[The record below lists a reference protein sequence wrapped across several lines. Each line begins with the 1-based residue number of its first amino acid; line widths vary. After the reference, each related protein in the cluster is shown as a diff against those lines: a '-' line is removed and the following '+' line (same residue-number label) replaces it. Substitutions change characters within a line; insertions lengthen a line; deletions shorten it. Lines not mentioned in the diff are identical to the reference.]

1 MPAAPAERLP
11 LAQMHCYALGIARM
25 RLPTATYRL
34 QFRNGMTF
42 DKAAEL
48 IPHLTRLGISH
59 LYASPIFA
67 ATNGSTHGYDIADP
81 NLVDPSLGG
90 MDGLIRLSDRLREHG
105 LGLILDIVP
114 NHLAASVENPW
125 WHDVLQHGR
134 LSRFAS
140 YFDVDWDR
148 KLTLPILT
156 GPLQEEIANG
166 AGKLEEENGLIVFD
180 YRGTKYPLLPASQE
194 AARAATSG
202 NREAIMSVIQQQ
214 AWELVPWQEAAN
226 GLSYRRFFEITGLV
240 GVRVEEAPVFDA
252 VHATVLDL
260 VRQGRVDGLRIDHID
275 GLADPEAYL
284 KRLRAAVGPDIYI
297 VVEKILEGNEDLP
310 HSWPVQGT
318 TGYEFI
324 EALSNV
330 FVSPEVETLKHAWA
344 AMNPNDADAHAGLR
358 RAKELMVDVNFRGEV
373 QALQRLF
380 HALAESENAAIGRE
394 ALNAAVREVLIA
406 FPVYRT
412 YGSPRNLP
420 QESAKVLR
428 QVFDTLHSQTAPNL
442 RPALDFVQAVLE
454 EKVSSQH
461 LHRALRARTRM
472 QHLTGSLLAKSLED
486 TFFYRYNSFIALNE
500 VGGDPLA
507 KDRSP
512 DNFHRKMRHRQMVA
526 RHALSA
532 TSTHDTKRGEDARAR
547 LYALSE
553 APDLWLAA
561 IERWR
566 QMLRPFATRLASG
579 PVPDAHAE
587 WLIFQALAGVLP
599 VDFDPHNQAAAA
611 DLKQRFTAYLEKVL
625 REAKLDSNWHG
636 PDLEHERAVKDYA
649 AAMLDGKAGGFL
661 EDFCNVLKPFF
672 DAGLYNSLSQT
683 VLKLTCP
690 GIPDIYNGSE
700 LSDFSLV
707 DPDNRRPL
715 DVDALLNVPLLDSLS
730 NSRGALRDGSLKLSL
745 IAALLRQ
752 RQRLPEL
759 FAEGDYMPL
768 SVSGPRAEHVLAFA
782 RSQGERSMVVIVTRL
797 LFHALRDGESLET
810 FWAGTVVYLPESRG
824 DCAYTLLSDGRVVTP
839 NPTCPAAVGPL
850 LNGLPF
856 SVLIS

>member
-1 MPAAPAERLP
+1 
-11 LAQMHCYALGIARM
+11 M

-67 ATNGSTHGYDIADP
+67 ATAGSTHGYDVTDP
-81 NLVDPSLGG
+81 NLIDPSLGG
-90 MDGLIRLSDRLREHG
+90 MDGLIRLSDRLRANG

-134 LSRFAS
+134 HSRYAS
-140 YFDVDWDR
+140 YFDIDWGR
-148 KLTLPILT
+148 RLTLPILT
-156 GPLQEEIANG
+156 APLAEEIANG
-166 AGKLEEENGLIVFD
+166 NGKLVEENGTATFD

-194 AARAATSG
+194 AARAAIGGTA
-202 NREAIMSVIQQQ
+202 EATMSVLSQQ
-214 AWELVPWQEAAN
+214 AWEPMPWQEAAN
-226 GLSYRRFFEITGLV
+226 ELSYRRFFEITGLV
-240 GVRVEEAPVFDA
+240 GVRVEEAHVFDA
-252 VHATVLDL
+252 VHVTVLDL

-284 KRLRAAVGPDIYI
+284 KRLRDAVGPDIYI

-310 HSWPVQGT
+310 RTWPIQGT

-324 EALSNV
+324 DALADV
-330 FVSPEVETLKHAWA
+330 FVSPGVDTLKQAWA
-344 AMNPNDADAHAGLR
+344 AMNPSDADAHAGLR
-358 RAKELMVDVNFRGEV
+358 HAKELMVDVNFRGEV
-373 QALQRLF
+373 RALQRLF
-380 HALAESENAAIGRE
+380 RQLAEDEDAGIENE
-394 ALNAAVREVLIA
+394 ALDAAVRNVLIA

-420 QESAKVLR
+420 KESARMLR
-428 QVFDTLHSQTAPNL
+428 FVFEKLRSETAPDL

-454 EKVSSQH
+454 EKVSPQN

-472 QHLTGSLLAKSLED
+472 QHLTGPLLAKSLED

-500 VGGDPLA
+500 VGGDPLQA
-507 KDRSP
+507 RRSP
-512 DNFHRKMRHRQMVA
+512 EDFHRKMRHRQQMA

-553 APDLWLAA
+553 APEAWLAA
-561 IERWR
+561 VERWR
-566 QMLRPFATRLASG
+566 EMLRPFKTRLASG
-579 PVPDAHAE
+579 PVPDARTE
-587 WLIFQALAGVLP
+587 WLIFQALDGVLP
-599 VDFDPHNQAAAA
+599 VNFDPNDRDGAA
-611 DLKQRFTAYLEKVL
+611 DLKDRFTAYLEKVL
-625 REAKLDSNWHG
+625 REAKLASNWSA
-636 PDLEHERAVKDYA
+636 PDAQYEQAVKDYA
-649 AAMLDGKAGGFL
+649 ASILDGKAGGFL
-661 EDFCNVLKPFF
+661 ADFCDVLKPFV
-672 DAGLYNSLSQT
+672 DAGLCNSLTQT

-700 LSDFSLV
+700 LGDFSLV

-715 DVDALLNVPLLDSLS
+715 DVEALSNVPLLDGLS
-730 NSRGALRDGSLKLSL
+730 NSSGVLRDGRLKLNL

-752 RQRLPEL
+752 RQRVPDL
-759 FAEGDYMPL
+759 FAEGDYVPI
-768 SVSGPRAEHVLAFA
+768 SVSGPRANHVLAFT
-782 RSQGERSMVVIVTRL
+782 RRHGERSMVVIAGRL
-797 LFHALRDGESLET
+797 LFHAMQDGVIPET
-810 FWAGTVVYLPESRG
+810 FWTGTTVDFPENRKG
-824 DCAYTLLSDGRVVTP
+824 RAYMLVSDGRMSTL
-839 NPTCPAAVGPL
+839 NPTGPTPVGPL

>member
-1 MPAAPAERLP
+1 MECRWRKCIAVPP
-11 LAQMHCYALGIARM
+11 GIAFM

-48 IPHLTRLGISH
+48 VPHLTRLGISH

-67 ATNGSTHGYDIADP
+67 ATRGSTHGYDVIDP

-90 MDGLIRLSDRLREHG
+90 MEGLIRLSDRLRANG

-125 WHDVLQHGR
+125 WHDVLQYGR
-134 LSRFAS
+134 QSRYAG
-140 YFDVDWDR
+140 YFDNDWER

-156 GPLQEEIANG
+156 GPIEAELADG
-166 AGKLEEENGLIVFD
+166 AGKLVMGENGRAAFD
-180 YRGTKYPLLPASQE
+180 YRGTQYPLLPASQD
-194 AARAATSG
+194 AARAAIGGTP
-202 NREAIMSVIQQQ
+202 EATLSVLGEQ
-214 AWELVPWQEAAN
+214 AWELVPWQAASN

-297 VVEKILEGNEDLP
+297 VVEKILEGSEDLP
-310 HSWPVQGT
+310 RSWPVQGT

-324 EALSNV
+324 DALADV
-330 FVSPEVETLKHAWA
+330 FVSPGIGRFRQAWA
-344 AMNPNDADAHAGLR
+344 AMNPDDADAHAGLR
-358 RAKELMVDVNFRGEV
+358 RAKELMADVNFRGEV
-373 QALQRLF
+373 QGLQRLF
-380 HALAESENAAIGRE
+380 RQLAQDEQAGIGEE
-394 ALNAAVREVLIA
+394 ALDAAVRDVLIA

-420 QESAKVLR
+420 DESARVLR
-428 QVFDTLHSQTAPNL
+428 KIFDGLHCETPPER
-442 RPALDFVQAVLE
+442 RPALDFVRAVLE

-461 LHRALRARTRM
+461 LHRALRVRTRM
-472 QHLTGSLLAKSLED
+472 QHLTGPLLAKSLED

-507 KDRSP
+507 QGRSP
-512 DNFHRKMRHRQMVA
+512 DDFHRKMRHRQEIA
-526 RHALSA
+526 PHALSA

-553 APDLWLAA
+553 APDVWLAA
-561 IERWR
+561 IECWK
-566 QMLRPFATRLASG
+566 QVLHPFKTSLPSG
-579 PVPDAHAE
+579 PVPDAHTE

-599 VDFDPHNQAAAA
+599 VDFDPHDEAGVS
-611 DLKQRFTAYLEKVL
+611 DLKQRFTSYLEKVL
-625 REAKLDSNWHG
+625 REAKLYSNWNG
-636 PDLEHERAVKDYA
+636 PDLAYEQAVKDYA
-649 AAMLDGKAGGFL
+649 ANMLDGRAAGFL
-661 EDFCNVLKPFF
+661 DDFCNVLTPFI
-672 DAGLYNSLSQT
+672 DAGLCNSLNQT

-715 DVDALLNVPLLDSLS
+715 DVNRLSNMPVPDGLS
-730 NSRGALRDGSLKLSL
+730 NSRGALRDGRLKLSL

-752 RQRLPEL
+752 RQRLPGL
-759 FAEGDYMPL
+759 FAEGDYVPL
-768 SVSGPRAEHVLAFA
+768 SVSGPRADHVLAFA
-782 RSQGERSMVVIVTRL
+782 RSHGEHSMVVIATRL
-797 LFHALRDGESLET
+797 LFHVLRDGEIPER
-810 FWAGTVVYLPESRG
+810 FWAETSVHFPENRRG
-824 DCAYTLLSDGRVVTP
+824 RSYTSVADGRVVTP
-839 NPTCPAAVGPL
+839 GPNGLSPVKPL
-850 LNGLPF
+850 LDNLPF
-856 SVLIS
+856 SVLIA